1 MNFCLPVRNDNP
13 SYDKKDLTSHSG
25 RLLHS
30 GEGNTDLWEVDVR
43 DEDDL
48 KSLVYLHGEPVRPK
62 YSLRQ
67 QVEYLGDGFEI
78 ARIEYHNFDFEWV
91 VGYELADANG
101 KLAFVLDSQLK

>member
-1 MNFCLPVRNDNP
+1 MKFWLPVRNDNP

-25 RLLHS
+25 RLLRS

-48 KSLVYLHGEPVRPK
+48 KSLVHLHGEPIRPK
-62 YSLRQ
+62 YSLGQ

-78 ARIEYHNFDFEWV
+78 AKIEYHNFDLKWV
-91 VGYELADANG
+91 VGYLLSDANG
-101 KLAFVLDSQLK
+101 KLAFVLESQLK